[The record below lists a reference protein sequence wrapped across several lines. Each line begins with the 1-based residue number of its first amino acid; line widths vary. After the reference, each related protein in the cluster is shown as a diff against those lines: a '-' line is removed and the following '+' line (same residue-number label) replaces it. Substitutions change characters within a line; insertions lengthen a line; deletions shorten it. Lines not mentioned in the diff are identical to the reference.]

1 MKNLISNTATI
12 AYRNL
17 LKTLHNPDKLLDVI
31 VQPVLFMLMFGYL
44 FGGAI
49 AGNVH
54 TGIYNRF
61 KSLPISNLAPLA
73 GQLVAD
79 ILRLVVAAIA
89 SLATGY
95 LMGWR
100 SSCRF
105 GLGSHRR
112 LVRRFSWLGN
122 QLDLCFLRSHR

>member
-1 MKNLISNTATI
+1 
-12 AYRNL
+12 
-17 LKTLHNPDKLLDVI
+17 
-31 VQPVLFMLMFGYL
+31 MLMFGYL

-49 AGNVH
+49 AGNVHNYLPIIVPGILMQALLSAASGSGTQISEDMH

-95 LMGWR
+95 LMGWP

-105 GLGSHRR
+105 WLGSHRR
-112 LVRRFSWLGN
+112 FVRRFSWLDN